1 MAKAG
6 GGRPRCPECGAL
18 LTRGREAGPCRRCGW
33 EEEAPPARASGRR
46 AARPSARATGGG
58 LSPVAL
64 GLIIGG
70 GAGVLLLLLLALAG
84 KGGGEPSPG
93 PQAGGGEAGAGQ
105 PDEPDQPEPPRPR
118 TPRELWPGRFE
129 QAMARLSIERSLT
142 PPLREELDRLRKD
155 AILYGTK
162 EQADRILDLWVK
174 LDPEDEKVRRLRGDV
189 LYTGPFRRQVE
200 GRWRWPV
207 HPKTGEKTRIWITR
221 EESEAL
227 DNDQLYKAAVRAVQT
242 ARAIDGKQGE
252 SKAYHTFFFFDD
264 DVAPRPFLIASQ
276 SKTPSFAKDRAESTA
291 ATVAALRRS
300 TFGLH
305 GEPMR
310 MVNGDR
316 EFLVPMFV
324 FGGPDVYDEFR
335 KRSSAEGLPSPFS
348 VAGFFTYNPE
358 FEPIGWLFVWAEDP
372 KAKHFID
379 VIAHEATHLFQWQY
393 GKSNTPANRR
403 NPALRS
409 MGSTCWFQEGLAEY
423 WGGGVLREWQGMEI
437 YQPGRLQSGRLAHLM
452 RFLPKKGE
460 DPPRSMPEGEAGYM
474 PVRQMCRRSY
484 AAYNRE
490 FNYRANSGNQVAK
503 EMVGLFYAEGWA
515 FVHFLMHYQGGI
527 YRTHLLRYMVS
538 ELNCDFDWHL
548 WEKLLGIKGT
558 REWQELDRKFIAYV
572 HDELWP
578 LFEKPGKVGRAGL
591 GKWHDEELA
600 ALGRAIKRNEAGE
613 GKKGGGE

>member
-1 MAKAG
+1 
-6 GGRPRCPECGAL
+6 
-18 LTRGREAGPCRRCGW
+18 
-33 EEEAPPARASGRR
+33 
-46 AARPSARATGGG
+46 
-58 LSPVAL
+58 V
-64 GLIIGG
+64 
-70 GAGVLLLLLLALAG
+70 LLLLLALTQ
-84 KGGGEPSPG
+84 GGGERETTPPEPVAKGS
-93 PQAGGGEAGAGQ
+93 GAAE
-105 PDEPDQPEPPRPR
+105 PERADEPEDPRPK

-129 QAMARLSIERSLT
+129 NAMARLSIERAIT
-142 PPLREELDRLRKD
+142 PAIRDELDRLRKD
-155 AILYGTK
+155 AILYGTD
-162 EQADRILDLWVK
+162 EQVDRILDLWVK
-174 LDPEDEKVRRLRGDV
+174 LDPEDEKVRSLRGDV
-189 LYTGPFRRQVE
+189 LYTGPFRRRVE

-207 HPKTGEKTRIWITR
+207 HPKTGEKTKIWITR

-242 ARAIDGKQGE
+242 AKAIDGKQG

-264 DVAPRPFLIASQ
+264 DVAPRPLLIASQ

-300 TFGLH
+300 TFALH

-310 MVNGDR
+310 RVNGDQ

-358 FEPIGWLFVWAEDP
+358 FEPIGWLFVWAKDP
-372 KAKHFID
+372 KAQHFID

-393 GKSNTPANRR
+393 GRSNTPANRR
-403 NPALRS
+403 NPALRT

-437 YQPGRLQSGRLAHLM
+437 YQPGRLQRGRLAHLM
-452 RFLPKKGE
+452 RYLPKKSE
-460 DPPRSMPEGEAGYM
+460 DPPTSMPEGKAGYM
-474 PVRQMCRRSY
+474 PLRQMCRRSY
-484 AAYNRE
+484 AAYHRE
-490 FNYRANSGNQVAK
+490 FNYPANRGSRPAK

-527 YRTHLLRYMVS
+527 YRKHVLRYMVS
-538 ELNCDFDWHL
+538 ELECDFDWHL
-548 WEKLLGIKGT
+548 WEKLLDIKGT

-572 HDELWP
+572 HDVLWP
-578 LFEKPGKVGRAGL
+578 LNTKPGKGDKAWL
-591 GKWHDEELA
+591 GEWADEELA
-600 ALGRAIKRNEAGE
+600 ALGRKIREQEEAE
-613 GKKGGGE
+613 KDGGE